1 MEFPPFF
8 IRRTMILGYA
18 FIIAAAICWG
28 LSATW
33 ARHLIT
39 TRQAD
44 AVLLSQTRVCFA
56 WLILALGIAACARR
70 RFAVRKSDLP
80 YFAILGLVGIAGA
93 NFFLYRAIAEMN
105 AALADLIQFT
115 APILVVLWM
124 WIRGRESLD
133 NPKLIALGLSTA
145 GCALALGTTGTSVS
159 APTGAVA
166 SAALSAICFATVLI
180 LGKEL
185 SGRHHILTYL
195 NYSLL
200 AATLFWL
207 IISPPWSLAG
217 QIQSISRL
225 AILVLFSVTSILLPY
240 LFFFSGLK
248 RIPASRASIVS
259 TFEPVVVAIGSWLF
273 LAESLAGSQIVGIL
287 LVCTAIVLV
296 ELTTQAPKASD
307 LIG

>member
-1 MEFPPFF
+1 
-8 IRRTMILGYA
+8 MILGYTL
-18 FIIAAAICWG
+18 IIAAAVCWG

-39 TRQAD
+39 TGHAD

-56 WLILALGIAACARR
+56 WLILAVGIASIAPR
-70 RFAVRKSDLP
+70 RFLVQKSDLP

-124 WIRGRESLD
+124 WIRRRELLD
-133 NPKLIALGLSTA
+133 QPKLVALGLSTA
-145 GCALALGTTGTSVS
+145 GCALALGITGAPVS

-207 IISPPWSLAG
+207 IISPPWSLAN
-217 QIQSISRL
+217 QIKSPSHL

-248 RIPASRASIVS
+248 RVPASRASIVS

-273 LAESLAGSQIVGIL
+273 LAEPLAGSQVVGVL
-287 LVCTAIVLV
+287 LVCAAIVLI
-296 ELTTQAPKASD
+296 ELTTKTPKASD